1 MGQKF
6 CTICGAVLPEG
17 VKFCESCG
25 GAVEAFLPSPSPPV
39 SSPAPAVP
47 VTPQPAGNSK
57 GMPLPK
63 IVAGMVI
70 VLVVLAVAAY
80 IFVLPK
86 LSGESSPSISPG
98 GTGASSTPSPTAVVT
113 TTTPVTTVPSTAPTP
128 TPDPFPNALKL
139 KDGFPFGTGKV
150 ASEATVYRVWM
161 NDSYQWHNDMDNRY
175 YFEKPKSGYKFLFV
189 FLNVFN
195 KGDTRVW
202 PPTAANVKVHYKGEV
217 YSSDPNHF
225 LPDKSSDRKATAIE
239 VKEVEFF
246 SKLFGSEYVEDY
258 GYSHG
263 TQYAYLYPGKSNA
276 IDGYLIYQ
284 VPVSLT
290 PDKAYARVEF
300 NGNEVGVWNLG

>member
-25 GAVEAFLPSPSPPV
+25 AVVEQIAPSSYPPV
-39 SSPAPAVP
+39 SSPAPAQP
-47 VTPQPAGNSK
+47 VLSVPAGTGK
-57 GMPLPK
+57 GSPLPK
-63 IVAGMVI
+63 IIAGIVI
-70 VLVVLAVAAY
+70 VLVLLAGAAY

-86 LSGESSPSISPG
+86 LSGGTSPSALPG
-98 GTGASSTPSPTAVVT
+98 GTGA
-113 TTTPVTTVPSTAPTP
+113 PVTTSSTVVVTIPAPVTVATTVAPTP
-128 TPDPFPNALKL
+128 TPDPFPNALL
-139 KDGFPFGTGKV
+139 VKDGFPFGSGKV

-161 NDSYQWHNDMDNRY
+161 NETYQWHNDMDNKY
-175 YFEKPKSGYKFLFV
+175 YPERAKSGNKFLFV

-202 PPTAANVKVHYKGEV
+202 PPTAGNVKVHYDGQV

-225 LPDKSSDRKATAIE
+225 IPDKSSDRKATAIE
-239 VKEVEFF
+239 VKEVQYF
-246 SKLFGSEYVEDY
+246 SKLYGSEYVEDY

-276 IDGYLIYQ
+276 IDGYLIFQ
-284 VPVSLT
+284 VPASLT
-290 PDKAYARVEF
+290 PDKAYAQVEF
-300 NGNEVGVWNLG
+300 NGNEVGVWKLG